1 MMTMEAIVKRKRK
14 KRRGKGFSREELKEV
29 GLSCTE
35 SLKLEIPIDARR
47 STKHKENVKALKAYI
62 SQRKIELPIKEKRV
76 ELTEVKGI
84 GPKTAGK
91 LVEAGIKNAYELA
104 ASNPEKVAEALG
116 SSKDRAIN
124 LIEGARATMN
134 EE

>member
-1 MMTMEAIVKRKRK
+1 MQAIVNRNHK
-14 KRRGKGFSREELKEV
+14 KRRGRGFSREELKEV

-35 SLKLEIPIDARR
+35 SLKLEIPIDTRR
-47 STKHKENVKALKAYI
+47 STKHEENVKALKAYV
-62 SQRKIELPIKEKRV
+62 SHRKIEPPIKKKIV

-84 GPKTAGK
+84 GPKMAGK
-91 LVEAGIKNAYELA
+91 LVEVGIKNAYELA
-104 ASNPEKVAEALG
+104 TSNPEKVAEALG

-124 LIEGARATMN
+124 LIEGARTTLN